1 MKEHVGLRLIK
12 DTAFKVLICLLA
24 FASALPLFL
33 ILYHIT
39 KNGIAVIN
47 WSFLFNL
54 PRPFGET
61 GGGIASAIVG
71 TMMLVVLSGII
82 SIPFG
87 IATGIYLSERRQ
99 SSEPWNRTRIYIVY
113 RILL

>member
-1 MKEHVGLRLIK
+1 MERHIGVRLVK
-12 DTAFKVLICLLA
+12 DMAFKGLICLLA

-33 ILYHIT
+33 ILYYIT

-71 TMMLVVLSGII
+71 TMMLIVLSGVI

-87 IATGIYLSERRQ
+87 IATGIYLSENKKGKHCCGYCRK
-99 SSEPWNRTRIYIVY
+99 
-113 RILL
+113 

>member
-1 MKEHVGLRLIK
+1 MGSL
-12 DTAFKVLICLLA
+12 KVLVCLLA

-54 PRPFGET
+54 PRPFGEM

-71 TMMLVVLSGII
+71 TIMLIILSGII
-82 SIPFG
+82 SIPCG
-87 IATGIYLSERRQ
+87 IADRHLPFGK
-99 SSEPWNRTRIYIVY
+99 
-113 RILL
+113 